1 MGTGPDPGDQ
11 LNVVPAEVSDTG
23 QFVKLTAEELVAGV
37 NSIDRDIEGLMSSWT
52 GDAANAYLEGWQET
66 RTGAL
71 EVLQALHT
79 LADLLGVS
87 SRRYTATDTSNSQT
101 WNSLDL

>member
-1 MGTGPDPGDQ
+1 MGSGSDSDDQ
-11 LNVVPAEVSDTG
+11 LSVVPAEVSDTG

-37 NSIDRDIEGLMSSWT
+37 KSIDRDIEHLMSSWT
-52 GDAANAYLEGWQET
+52 GDGANAYVQGWQET
-66 RTGAL
+66 RQGAL
-71 EVLQALHT
+71 EVLQALDR

-87 SRRYTATDTSNSQT
+87 SRRYTATDTNNSQS